1 VLIKIDKYPGCRK
14 GNKMAIPKIIEGIAT
29 QMGMP
34 YVPMQPIVYSMKDG
48 FPVQFFVSINR
59 NTSFLYGIIRLDES
73 TDTHLVENILA
84 KDMNIAQS
92 GLKPKKI
99 VVEKGIITIKWIKG
113 LIGYPKPEKIKDQ
126 FMAVLNSIR
135 PILKAPGLL
144 CRRCGSKDISGPV
157 IINGLVDCACSACI
171 ENLSKTVEHARKQYE
186 ALPTN
191 FFLAVMV
198 ASTLAVL
205 GAALWAGIII
215 GTHRKYWMIAVLIGI
230 GIGWS
235 TIKSAGKGGLPV
247 QTIAFSATVIS
258 VFLGMIFYVGYSV
271 QQDAS
276 ANGQLVDWIHFAYRL
291 PHLLMQIKGDV
302 LFSLGGGIVGAIV
315 AASKAA
321 KPKFIVKVEKQEV
334 QQ

>member
-1 VLIKIDKYPGCRK
+1 MFRYQALGFNLYK
-14 GNKMAIPKIIEGIAT
+14 GNKMAMPKILQEIGARME
-29 QMGMP
+29 MEYMP
-34 YVPMQPIVYSMKDG
+34 QQTCIYAIKDG
-48 FPVQFFVSINR
+48 FPVQFFVSANR
-59 NTSFLYGIIRLDES
+59 NLSSLYGIIKLDET
-73 TDTHLVENILA
+73 TDTHLVENIFA
-84 KDMNIAQS
+84 KDMTIAQT

-99 VVEKGIITIKWIKG
+99 GIEKGMITLKWVKG
-113 LIGYPKPEKIKDQ
+113 ITGYQRPEKIKDQ
-126 FMAVLNSIR
+126 FMAVLNSIK
-135 PILKAPGLL
+135 PIVKAPGLQ
-144 CRRCGSKDISGPV
+144 CRTCGSKDVSGPV
-157 IINGLVDCACSACI
+157 LINGLVDCMCSVCLEGLGKKV
-171 ENLSKTVEHARKQYE
+171 ENEKIQYD
-186 ALPTN
+186 AMPTN
-191 FFLAVMV
+191 FFLAILV
-198 ASTLAVL
+198 AAILAIL

-258 VFLGMIFYVGYSV
+258 VLLGMIFYVGYSA

-321 KPKFIVKVEKQEV
+321 KPKFIVKVEK
-334 QQ
+334 